1 MNACL
6 SIYLDESGDLGFN
19 FENKGTPRYFII
31 TLLVCYNKLAISQFK
46 NAARRTLKNK
56 LKTKKINLRELKGAD
71 TTLVAKKYFYR
82 HVVQS
87 KDWHLYGIVLDKH
100 KLKNK
105 LEALPNEHRIY
116 NYLSKEVLRQV
127 NLTELKSSLLLV
139 VDKRKGKR
147 GINEFNKY
155 LSNHLEAILPLN
167 VTYDISH
174 EQSHENP
181 ILQAVDMFCW
191 GIRRYYEHKEDAWIS
206 IYEERLTL
214 VEVDD
219 FLGIKKDGP

>member
-1 MNACL
+1 VNDCL
-6 SIYLDESGDLGFN
+6 AIYLDESGDLGFN

-31 TLLVCYNKLAISQFK
+31 TLLVCNNKIAITQFK
-46 NAARRTLKNK
+46 SAVKRTLKNK
-56 LKTKKINLRELKGAD
+56 LKTKKSDCRELKGSD
-71 TTLVAKKYFYR
+71 TTLIAKKYFYQ
-82 HVVQS
+82 HVAQS
-87 KDWHLYGIVLDKH
+87 KDWYLYGIVLDKH
-100 KLKNK
+100 KLKSK
-105 LEALPNEHRIY
+105 IESLPKEHRIY
-116 NYLSKEVLRQV
+116 NYLSKEVLKQV
-127 NLTELKSSLLLV
+127 DLTRIKSSLLLV

-155 LSNHLEAILPLN
+155 LSYHLEAMLPLN

-174 EQSHENP
+174 EQSHENS

-191 GIRRYYEHKEDAWIS
+191 GIRRYYEHKDSTWIS
-206 IYEERLTL
+206 VYEKKLRL